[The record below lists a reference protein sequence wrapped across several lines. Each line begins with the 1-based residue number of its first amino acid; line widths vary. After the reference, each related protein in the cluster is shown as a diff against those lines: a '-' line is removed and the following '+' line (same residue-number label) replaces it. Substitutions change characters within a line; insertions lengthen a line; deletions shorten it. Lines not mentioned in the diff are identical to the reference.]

1 MNLNA
6 LLKLAGLDFI
16 IDKMLDNENLTPDFV
31 KECEKTVINEIKSFT
46 GKATQK
52 CGEELREIVE
62 SKDGEL
68 LDSICEANRIYFRNG
83 MAVGAMLLLQL
94 LGL

>member
-1 MNLNA
+1 MNLDA
-6 LLKLAGLDFI
+6 LMKLAGLDFV
-16 IDKMLDNENLTPDFV
+16 IDKMLDNEDLTPDFV
-31 KECEKTVINEIKSFT
+31 KECEKTVISEIETFT

-68 LDSICEANRIYFRNG
+68 LDSVCETNRIYFRNG
-83 MAVGAMLLLQL
+83 MTVGAVLLLQL
-94 LGL
+94 LGF